1 MGNLLQDY
9 ILNLCLKIPFSA
21 YIVPME
27 LTICRRLRHHKK
39 SSGTSPVVQW
49 LRIHLSRD
57 VHWIPGWGTK
67 IPHTCRATKPTETRE
82 PGCSRAR
89 DPQQEK
95 PSCMLQLSATTK
107 TQHNPKEG
115 KVVTW
120 TCLLWLKEMNSIID
134 STDVSLSKLWE
145 IVKDRETWCAE
156 VPGVT
161 KSWTWLSDWTATA
174 THTWSLWPEEKICKN
189 QSLPQSLFAV
199 FRRNWLVIV
208 QKRLVSD
215 IFVLLL
221 PAVGEADE
229 QTALLL
235 KLPEAV
241 PQQKSV
247 WAMTNSF

>member
-1 MGNLLQDY
+1 MSGPPKSVPKDEYQAGFEESWTHSSTTAPYEASLMGNLLQDY

-115 KVVTW
+115 KVVT
-120 TCLLWLKEMNSIID
+120 
-134 STDVSLSKLWE
+134 
-145 IVKDRETWCAE
+145 
-156 VPGVT
+156 
-161 KSWTWLSDWTATA
+161 
-174 THTWSLWPEEKICKN
+174 
-189 QSLPQSLFAV
+189 
-199 FRRNWLVIV
+199 
-208 QKRLVSD
+208 
-215 IFVLLL
+215 
-221 PAVGEADE
+221 
-229 QTALLL
+229 
-235 KLPEAV
+235 
-241 PQQKSV
+241 
-247 WAMTNSF
+247 